1 MELTDLERDFLRKL
15 LGESLVNQPR
25 IAGDKVCAGTSVS
38 ETTCSRDIVGGLSKS
53 CVASSC
59 AHVYLR

>member
-25 IAGDKVCAGTSVS
+25 IAGDK
-38 ETTCSRDIVGGLSKS
+38 
-53 CVASSC
+53 CVQERLC
-59 AHVYLR
+59 RKPPVRVIL